1 MELGRY
7 QQKQRFS
14 SSLPNLTAVEFH
26 HVYIQKWYTR
36 RWCNCPK
43 AVVGTNQVNRRK
55 AATSK
60 HSKGLQLNF
69 WYLVISIIPAVES
82 LTNGFFCDITNLW
95 RLNHSTP
102 MSWCGSIA
110 SRMIRKVSLQLAD
123 FKFRTTAEGPGIHG
137 WTKILPRRFAVRSKK
152 RNCNFGIFSAS
163 STCKLLV
170 FTKFCRQIDV
180 ETDYLWIFLAPAT
193 DMWILCRSM
202 NIQPLWSLFKL
213 GPQVTRTF
221 WLEQDWWFMA
231 PCV

>member
-1 MELGRY
+1 MVGKSSIVEKKTFPKCSDDDIYVVKWICYQLFFLMELGRY

-152 RNCNFGIFSAS
+152 KKLQLWYLFCLLNLQITGLHKILQANRCRNRLFMDLSSSCNRHVNF
-163 STCKLLV
+163 V
-170 FTKFCRQIDV
+170 
-180 ETDYLWIFLAPAT
+180 
-193 DMWILCRSM
+193 
-202 NIQPLWSLFKL
+202 
-213 GPQVTRTF
+213 
-221 WLEQDWWFMA
+221 
-231 PCV
+231 

>member
-1 MELGRY
+1 MVFFVISQTFEGWTIQHRCRDVALLPRGWSARY
-7 QQKQRFS
+7 RSSWQIS
-14 SSLPNLTAVEFH
+14 SSAPPPRA
-26 HVYIQKWYTR
+26 Q
-36 RWCNCPK
+36 
-43 AVVGTNQVNRRK
+43 ASMAGRK
-55 AATSK
+55 
-60 HSKGLQLNF
+60 
-69 WYLVISIIPAVES
+69 
-82 LTNGFFCDITNLW
+82 FCRGVLLW
-95 RLNHSTP
+95 D
-102 MSWCGSIA
+102 
-110 SRMIRKVSLQLAD
+110 Q
-123 FKFRTTAEGPGIHG
+123 
-137 WTKILPRRFAVRSKK
+137 KK